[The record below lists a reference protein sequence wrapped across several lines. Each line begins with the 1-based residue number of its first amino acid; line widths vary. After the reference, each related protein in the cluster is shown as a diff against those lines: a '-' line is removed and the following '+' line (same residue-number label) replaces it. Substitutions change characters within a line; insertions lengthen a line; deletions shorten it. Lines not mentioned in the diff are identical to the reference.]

1 MPPVAPEVRG
11 VRVAGEVLVVPPF
24 ECAWLTSPSGA
35 RVAQAGGGEVSF
47 EAAAQSDITCILEEE
62 HVGPARRPTRRLDH
76 WSGLAADDDRR
87 VSSQTQ
93 SQTYV
98 IIIGSH
104 RNSRLCIERNGRVAH
119 VARGEFIKPGAVT
132 AFARYWISWTDD
144 GLISVGIGGAGTRP
158 RLVHRWR
165 DPEPLR
171 RVRCVG
177 LSTWDD
183 WTRFRNIEIT
193 SPPRE
198 HGDADVDAE
207 GAAEGGEHARLLT
220 RVAPAAAVAAANAAR
235 DDESRTNL
243 SDLADVAVVRRRGCG
258 DGECTRAA
266 RVAVSATSDREDFA
280 AISARYAADGTR
292 VVSRAHAAVLAA
304 ASPALRTRLEE
315 AARRVGDPRR
325 PGTKTAETADI
336 AAALGGNDGS
346 HRSAAS
352 GAAGGPA
359 GGSANGACSERLL
372 RFVVEVFQEERR
384 GDDDDHD
391 DDDSAEMVS
400 VLDRF
405 AGTDEAANERVL
417 KTLFRNPGPGG
428 VASRVAREFSDVVVA
443 VRAGSVAEADE
454 AVRAGGVPAT
464 VFLSTL
470 ERRFPGT
477 DLRDDVRDATETE
490 TGTKTKTETFAVAE
504 FHAHRVVLACFAP
517 FFRDVFASGMR
528 EASEHVVRFGGSGG
542 HPSDDDDDADA
553 AAVAAFLRFAY
564 AGSFPDSAPAAETL
578 ALCLRFRATAA
589 TEAVTRALADAAE
602 RDASDAARLLA
613 LAPAFG
619 VDAFDEDGA
628 SPDGDVAA
636 DAVDADAVAAT
647 TRAAFDGPLLLTR
660 LFSRCARSLAR
671 NVADADPDA
680 LAGVSADAF
689 AATVGRDDLG
699 VADEDEA
706 LALAQAWVSAKRR
719 SPAETLTV
727 AASVRWPQ
735 TSAAAARNARDAFR
749 RASGGVT
756 LLSPRLEALF
766 AEAPTLS
773 GAAEA
778 RADDLPGLDDATT
791 EKDAVFFSSPASP
804 TSSPLAVATDG
815 ASVSL
820 SASKSAKSSFRDA
833 ARRRAPRERFGTLL
847 TFLRAG
853 DANGVFRHV
862 GSRGGR
868 SHFRNPASFGMFG
881 DPRESARLGPN
892 AGENADKSSIAQNSR
907 IVVTASSPSCPHT
920 NPAQVTSGAYAR
932 VNFAG
937 PPRRS
942 ENASGASG
950 AGPLG
955 ESFETRQR
963 RYNGGWWRF
972 DLGEARTL
980 RCAHYSMRHDGT
992 AHFPRHWELQG
1003 CASATPPR
1011 DDDDDEDKDDDAPRW
1026 ITLRKHVDDR
1036 SISAPGAW
1044 ASWAIDAPASSTPV
1058 RFLRLVLT
1066 GRDEHAPEDEH
1077 AGRFHLCSA
1086 EFYGLL
1092 ACGGKLGGRA

>member
-144 GLISVGIGGAGTRP
+144 GLISVGIGGAGRRP

-198 HGDADVDAE
+198 RADADVDAE
-207 GAAEGGEHARLLT
+207 GGEHARSLT

-243 SDLADVAVVRRRGCG
+243 SDLADVAVVRRRRRMG
-258 DGECTRAA
+258 DGECVRAA
-266 RVAVSATSDREDFA
+266 RVEVFATFLSDGEDFA
-280 AISARYAADGTR
+280 AISARYAADRTR

-304 ASPALRTRLEE
+304 ASPALRARLEE

-336 AAALGGNDGS
+336 AAALGGDDGS
-346 HRSAAS
+346 GSRRSAAS
-352 GAAGGPA
+352 GVVGGPA
-359 GGSANGACSERLL
+359 GGSANGACHRERLL
-372 RFVVEVFQEERR
+372 RFVVEVFPS
-384 GDDDDHD
+384 DDDDD
-391 DDDSAEMVS
+391 DDDEKNDSAEMVS

-405 AGTDEAANERVL
+405 AGTDEAENERVL

-428 VASRVAREFSDVVVA
+428 VASRVARAFSDVVVA

-454 AVRAGGVPAT
+454 AVRAAGVPAT
-464 VFLSTL
+464 VFLAPT
-470 ERRFPGT
+470 ERRFSGT
-477 DLRDDVRDATETE
+477 DLRDDVREKNATEIETE
-490 TGTKTKTETFAVAE
+490 TGTETPAVAE

-578 ALCLRFRATAA
+578 ALCLRFRAAAA

-628 SPDGDVAA
+628 STDGDVAA
-636 DAVDADAVAAT
+636 DAALFDAAT
-647 TRAAFDGPLLLTR
+647 ARAAFDGPLLLTR

-680 LAGVSADAF
+680 LAGVSANAF

-706 LALAQAWVSAKRR
+706 LALAQAWVEAKLR

-749 RASGGVT
+749 RAAGGAAPS
-756 LLSPRLEALF
+756 SPRLEALF
-766 AEAPTLS
+766 AEAPTLC

-778 RADDLPGLDDATT
+778 RADVPGLDIDATT
-791 EKDAVFFSSPASP
+791 SRAVFISSPTE

-820 SASKSAKSSFRDA
+820 SASALKSAFRAA

-868 SHFRNPASFGMFG
+868 SHFRNPALASLGTFGVG
-881 DPRESARLGPN
+881 ESAHR
-892 AGENADKSSIAQNSR
+892 GENASVADASIARER

-942 ENASGASG
+942 ENASGSASG
-950 AGPLG
+950 ASFSGPLG
-955 ESFETRQR
+955 EGFGARRR

-1011 DDDDDEDKDDDAPRW
+1011 DDDDDDDDDEEDDAPRW

-1092 ACGGKLGGRA
+1092 ASGGKTAGRA

>member
-1 MPPVAPEVRG
+1 MPLVAPEVSG

-183 WTRFRNIEIT
+183 WTSFRNIEIT
-193 SPPRE
+193 SPPGRR
-198 HGDADVDAE
+198 DADAD
-207 GAAEGGEHARLLT
+207 AAEDGEHARDAFR
-220 RVAPAAAVAAANAAR
+220 RVAPAAAVAATNAAR
-235 DDESRTNL
+235 DDERRTNL
-243 SDLADVAVVRRRGCG
+243 SDLADVAVVRRRGSG
-258 DGECTRAA
+258 DFPGARNV
-266 RVAVSATSDREDFA
+266 RVAVSATFDREEA
-280 AISARYAADGTR
+280 LSARYAADGTR

-304 ASPALRTRLEE
+304 ASPALCSRLEE

-325 PGTKTAETADI
+325 PGARTSETADI
-336 AAALGGNDGS
+336 AAALGGDDGS
-346 HRSAAS
+346 LCRLGADSARSL
-352 GAAGGPA
+352 
-359 GGSANGACSERLL
+359 GSAEPRASLAL
-372 RFVVEVFQEERR
+372 RFVVEISVVEEGEGK
-384 GDDDDHD
+384 GDA
-391 DDDSAEMVS
+391 DSDADSDANAEMVL
-400 VLDRF
+400 VLARF

-417 KTLFRNPGPGG
+417 KTLFRRPGAGG

-443 VRAGSVAEADE
+443 VRAGSVAEAD
-454 AVRAGGVPAT
+454 ACVRAAGVPAT
-464 VFLSTL
+464 VAL
-470 ERRFPGT
+470 EPRFERCSVSARGT
-477 DLRDDVRDATETE
+477 DGRDESGDETE
-490 TGTKTKTETFAVAE
+490 TGTETETPAVAE
-504 FHAHRVVLACFAP
+504 FHAHRVVLAYFAP
-517 FFRDVFASGMR
+517 FFRDVFTSGMR
-528 EASEHVVRFGGSGG
+528 EASERVVRFGSSEG
-542 HPSDDDDDADA
+542 HREGDEDEDVDADA
-553 AAVAAFLRFAY
+553 PAVAAFLRFAY

-578 ALCLRFRATAA
+578 ALCLRFRAAAA
-589 TEAVTRALADAAE
+589 TDAVTRALADAAE

-619 VDAFDEDGA
+619 VDAFDEEGA
-628 SPDGDVAA
+628 SRDVAREPNA
-636 DAVDADAVAAT
+636 REDEGGDDVEKEGESTLDA
-647 TRAAFDGPLLLTR
+647 RGGGFDGPSALMRR

-671 NVADADPDA
+671 NVAEADLDA
-680 LAGVSADAF
+680 LAGVPADAF

-706 LALAQAWVSAKRR
+706 LALAAAWVAAKPR
-719 SPAETLTV
+719 SRAETETV
-727 AASVRWPQ
+727 AACVRWPQ
-735 TSAAAARNARDAFR
+735 TSAAAARDARDVFLGPETDR
-749 RASGGVT
+749 VSASAK
-756 LLSPRLEALF
+756 LEALF

-773 GAAEA
+773 SASPARVAGTPGAAAEA
-778 RADDLPGLDDATT
+778 RPAFPGLAEDDAF
-791 EKDAVFFSSPASP
+791 ASSLRAPP
-804 TSSPLAVATDG
+804 PLAVGTDG

-820 SASKSAKSSFRDA
+820 SASASLASARRDA
-833 ARRRAPRERFGTLL
+833 ARRRAPRARFGTPL
-847 TFLRAG
+847 TFTRAG
-853 DANGVFRHV
+853 DSNGAFRHI
-862 GSRGGR
+862 GSHGGR
-868 SHFRNPASFGMFG
+868 SHFQNPALFGVVVPRF
-881 DPRESARLGPN
+881 PRENPGILGDASVADAAIAR
-892 AGENADKSSIAQNSR
+892 ER
-907 IVVTASSPSCPHT
+907 VVVTASSPSCPHT

-937 PPRRS
+937 PPRGSEKSRADFS
-942 ENASGASG
+942 NASTENASLPSPGSL
-950 AGPLG
+950 P
-955 ESFETRQR
+955 SRF
-963 RYNGGWWRF
+963 NGGWWRF
-972 DLGEARTL
+972 DLGEGRTL

-992 AHFPRHWELQG
+992 TNFPRHWELQG

-1011 DDDDDEDKDDDAPRW
+1011 DDDDDDDDARDAHGATKEGGLGNPQNRRRIRW
-1026 ITLRKHVDDR
+1026 ER
-1036 SISAPGAW
+1036 AAN
-1044 ASWAIDAPASSTPV
+1044 
-1058 RFLRLVLT
+1058 
-1066 GRDEHAPEDEH
+1066 GR
-1077 AGRFHLCSA
+1077 
-1086 EFYGLL
+1086 
-1092 ACGGKLGGRA
+1092 